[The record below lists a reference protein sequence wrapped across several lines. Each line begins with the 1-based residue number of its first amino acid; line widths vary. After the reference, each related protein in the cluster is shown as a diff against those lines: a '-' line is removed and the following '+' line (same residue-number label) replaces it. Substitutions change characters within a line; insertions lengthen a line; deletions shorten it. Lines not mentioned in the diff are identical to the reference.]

1 MSAPVVEPREIP
13 DRQRPV
19 LVGGTGRSGSTIV
32 GHLLDHHPDLT
43 LTRPM
48 EVRFITGND
57 GFADALAAT
66 LRAPGSTKA
75 MAAARLAVDR
85 LQDRWFQRAEH
96 VGLHES
102 MSRAD
107 VAAWSRDYLAEVPT
121 HPLPA
126 TRTLVNR
133 IMDRVADRL
142 EAGRWVDTTPANA
155 RKADRV
161 EPIYPE
167 SSVVVVTRD
176 GRDVAASFVSQRF
189 GPDDVFEALA
199 QWEQRMVR
207 TSRAMAACRPG
218 RVLSIQLM
226 DLVVNDRPGTLARLC
241 GFLGVPV
248 DAGMVEWFDE
258 NVTADGAHPGRWR
271 RDFDPDTGARIDEA
285 YDAICGRLR
294 AAGVAVPL

>member
-43 LTRPM
+43 LTHPM

-107 VAAWSRDYLAEVPT
+107 VAAWSRDCASENRC
-121 HPLPA
+121 PL
-126 TRTLVNR
+126 RT
-133 IMDRVADRL
+133 
-142 EAGRWVDTTPANA
+142 
-155 RKADRV
+155 
-161 EPIYPE
+161 
-167 SSVVVVTRD
+167 
-176 GRDVAASFVSQRF
+176 AS
-189 GPDDVFEALA
+189 GP
-199 QWEQRMVR
+199 Q
-207 TSRAMAACRPG
+207 
-218 RVLSIQLM
+218 
-226 DLVVNDRPGTLARLC
+226 
-241 GFLGVPV
+241 
-248 DAGMVEWFDE
+248 
-258 NVTADGAHPGRWR
+258 RWR
-271 RDFDPDTGARIDEA
+271 SNKK
-285 YDAICGRLR
+285 
-294 AAGVAVPL
+294 AAVAVFAFFRPIDRINVRVGVS